1 MNQPA
6 SPQFLDVRVEKDDAI
21 VCNPWLPLEQAP
33 SHSVLHSRRDCI
45 AAANTFPVGFHISLC
60 PGSPGMTDRH
70 DMSARRIGRPRTV
83 SRQDGVDDTR
93 MLTRAVEGPTP

>member
-1 MNQPA
+1 
-6 SPQFLDVRVEKDDAI
+6 
-21 VCNPWLPLEQAP
+21 
-33 SHSVLHSRRDCI
+33 
-45 AAANTFPVGFHISLC
+45 
-60 PGSPGMTDRH
+60 MTDRH